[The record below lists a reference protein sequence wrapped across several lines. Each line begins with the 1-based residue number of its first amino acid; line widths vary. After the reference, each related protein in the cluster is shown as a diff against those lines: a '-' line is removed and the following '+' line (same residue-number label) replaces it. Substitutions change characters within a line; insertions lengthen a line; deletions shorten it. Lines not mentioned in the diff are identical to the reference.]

1 MIQEE
6 QIQQQQAVKQMQ
18 PVQQLPLIEEESAG
32 IDILEWV
39 FRILRHWYLFAIAA
53 IIAFS
58 LAYVKNRK
66 VMESFLTT
74 GTMIIQESSGGGY
87 GSSALMQGFGMEA
100 GYRNVNNQLIILGSY
115 DLISRTV
122 DSLPF
127 MNVEY
132 ITRGRFKTRNIYRN
146 TPIMVE
152 YTRLEPMAYNY
163 LYKCE
168 VKEDGSLNI
177 TIPDA
182 EDLRFNYTIQYGQP
196 FQTQFFEATI
206 MPTDIMM
213 RPGQHIYFRFRSRES
228 LTNEFSGRLQLNF
241 VTDRSTILGI
251 QLVGVTPERDR
262 DFINKLSDIYLLHS
276 VERKNM
282 VADKT
287 IEFINQQLTV
297 LQVSLSQ
304 SETAMTD
311 FRQKNKFVDVSSYA
325 GGLMA
330 KINQYDQQKMALRLK
345 ETYLNY
351 LTNYLE
357 QKMEQGTVVAPV
369 SLGVNEPM
377 LMSLV
382 QQLND
387 LHIQRGELS
396 ERNVY
401 YAKYTND
408 INNVKTAIAEMV
420 ASMKASL
427 SIEKQD
433 LANRLNE
440 VEKDI
445 QQLPEKEL
453 QMVAIER
460 NYRIDDNYYTFFLQK
475 LAEAEI
481 QKARNTP
488 DSEVMDRARTT
499 RSMNSTEKRKN
510 LVAYMAIG
518 LVIPLLILILSEL
531 LNNKVRNP
539 KEAEKLGDFK
549 VIGTLRRV
557 KSQNPLHAKKHPR
570 SGYAEMM
577 RSIRLRIEFIVQR
590 KTNIA
595 IAITSTQSGDG
606 KTFISTNLAAQYA
619 MTGHPTILLD
629 MDIRKPNVHEKLG
642 LEAKAGVT
650 NYLIG
655 DCELE
660 DIILTHEKLG
670 FDIIPAGTIPP
681 NPGELVRSDK
691 LAELMNILRERYKY
705 IIVDSSPVG
714 MVPDALSLIEK
725 TDLTLFVIRCMETN
739 KNFAQQTLQ
748 ALSLNHK
755 DKIHLILSDIQ
766 VGKSGSGYGY
776 GYGYGY
782 GGYGYGYGHGY
793 GYGYGYGQNKK
804 YGYGKYGKYGKYVD
818 YYRYKFTKKK
828 AEDTHYYIDDSDED

>member
-1 MIQEE
+1 MTQEE
-6 QIQQQQAVKQMQ
+6 QVQTNQTQTSSAAQQVQQVVQPLQQA
-18 PVQQLPLIEEESAG
+18 PLLEEESSG

-39 FRILRHWYLFAIAA
+39 FKIINHWYLFVIAA

-58 LAYVKNRK
+58 LAYLKNRK
-66 VMESFLTT
+66 VMETYLTT

-87 GSSALMQGFGMEA
+87 GNSALMQGFGMEA

-127 MNVEY
+127 MKVEY
-132 ITRGRFKTRNIYRN
+132 MTKGRFKTRNIYRN
-146 TPIMVE
+146 TPILVE
-152 YTRLEPMAYNY
+152 YTRLDPTAYNF
-163 LYKCE
+163 LYKCA
-168 VKEDGSLNI
+168 VQDDGSLLI
-177 TIPDA
+177 TIDDNDDFDFA
-182 EDLRFNYTIQYGQP
+182 YTAHYGQELHTAL
-196 FQTQFFEATI
+196 FDITI
-206 MPTDIMM
+206 LPTEMMM
-213 RPGQHIYFRFRSRES
+213 RSGQHIYFRFRSREG
-228 LTNEFSGRLQLNF
+228 LTNEFSSRLQLNF
-241 VTDRSTILGI
+241 ITERSTILGI

-262 DFINKLSDIYLLHS
+262 DFIDKLSDIYLLHS

-287 IEFINQQLTV
+287 IEFINQQLGV

-304 SETAMTD
+304 SESAMTD
-311 FRQKNKFVDVSSYA
+311 FRQENKFVDVSSYA

-330 KINQYDQQKMALRLK
+330 KVNQYDQQKMALRLK

-357 QKMEQGTVVAPV
+357 QKIEQGTVVAPV
-369 SLGVNEPM
+369 SVGVNEPM
-377 LMSLV
+377 LMTLV

-408 INNVKTAIAEMV
+408 INNVKTAIAELV
-420 ASMKASL
+420 QSMKASL
-427 SIEKQD
+427 EIEKQD
-433 LANRLNE
+433 LSARLRE
-440 VEKDI
+440 VEYEI
-445 QQLPEKEL
+445 QNLPEKEL

-475 LAEAEI
+475 RAEAEI

-488 DSEVMDRARTT
+488 DSEIMDRARTT
-499 RSMNSTEKRKN
+499 RSMNSKEKRKN
-510 LVAYMAIG
+510 MVAYMAIG

-557 KSQNPLHAKKHPR
+557 KSQNPLHAQKHPR
-570 SGYAEMM
+570 SGYAEML

-606 KTFISTNLAAQYA
+606 KTFISTNMAAQYA
-619 MTGHPTILLD
+619 MTGHPTVLLD
-629 MDIRKPNVHEKLG
+629 MDIRKPNVHDKLG
-642 LEAKAGVT
+642 VEARVGVT

-655 DCELE
+655 ACELE
-660 DIILTHEKLG
+660 DIIIHHEALG

-691 LAELMNILRERYKY
+691 LTNLLQTLRQRYEF

-714 MVPDALSLIEK
+714 LVPDALALIEQ
-725 TDLTLFVIRCMETN
+725 TDITLFVIRCMETN
-739 KNFAQQTLQ
+739 KKFAEQTLQ

-755 DKIHLILSDIQ
+755 DKINLVLSDVQ
-766 VGKSGSGYGY
+766 VDRAHGGYGY

-782 GGYGYGYGHGY
+782 G
-793 GYGYGYGQNKK
+793 
-804 YGYGKYGKYGKYVD
+804 
-818 YYRYKFTKKK
+818 
-828 AEDTHYYIDDSDED
+828 